1 MYELELNELRR
12 IGRKRNA
19 TAKLTTGEV
28 GELRH
33 DGLYVIHDHAY
44 ISGEFGEVKLRKSYK
59 DAYPLIKTIKQG
71 RALIAERRHGK
82 LMTTYKYNQ
91 SQSR

>member
-1 MYELELNELRR
+1 MKELNLNDLRQ

-19 TAKLTTGEV
+19 TARLTTGEI
-28 GELRH
+28 GEFRY

-44 ISGEFGEVKLRKSYK
+44 ISGEFGEIKLRKSYK

-82 LMTTYKYNQ
+82 LMATYKYQ
-91 SQSR
+91 QSR